1 MELDRFADRREAGQ
15 ELAKRLEAFR
25 GTDAVVSALPRGG
38 VPVAAEVARAL
49 GLPLTLTLVRKI
61 GVPQQPELAAAAIAG
76 PGGEHLIENPAV
88 VRSAGLD
95 RAQIEALAARERGE
109 LLRRAKLY
117 LSGRPE
123 VPLRGRTVLVVDD
136 GLATGATMEAA
147 VAALKAIGAARV
159 IVAVPVGAA
168 DTVQRLASSA
178 DEVVCLRTPTH
189 FYAVGAH
196 YRDFPQTSDDEVA
209 RLLDEAGPAG

>member
-1 MELDRFADRREAGQ
+1 MEQDRFADRREAGQ
-15 ELAKRLEAFR
+15 ELARRLEAYR

-61 GVPQQPELAAAAIAG
+61 GVPEQPELAAAAIAG
-76 PGGEHLIENPAV
+76 PRGEHLIENPAV
-88 VRSAGLD
+88 VRRAGLD
-95 RAQIEALAARERGE
+95 RARLEELAGRQREE
-109 LLRRAKLY
+109 LLRRAERY

-123 VPLRGRTVLVVDD
+123 VPIRGRAVLVVDD

-147 VAALKAIGAARV
+147 VAALRAAGAARV
-159 IVAVPVGAA
+159 IVAVPVGAP
-168 DTVQRLASSA
+168 DTVERLARSA
-178 DEVVCLRTPTH
+178 DEVICLRTPPL

-196 YRDFPQTSDDEVA
+196 YRDFPQTSDDEVV
-209 RLLDEAGPAG
+209 RLLDAAGTKE

>member
-1 MELDRFADRREAGQ
+1 MGEERFADRREAGL
-15 ELAKRLEAFR
+15 ELAKRLENYR

-38 VPVAAEVARAL
+38 VPVAAEVARVL

-61 GVPQQPELAAAAIAG
+61 GVPEQPELAAAAIAG
-76 PGGEHLIENPAV
+76 PRGEHLIENPAV

-95 RAQIEALAARERGE
+95 RRQLEELAARQRKE
-109 LLRRAKLY
+109 LLRRAERY

-147 VAALKAIGAARV
+147 VAALKASGAARV

-168 DTVQRLASSA
+168 DTVERLARSA
-178 DEVVCLRTPTH
+178 DEVICLRTPAL

-196 YRDFPQTSDDEVA
+196 YRDFPQTSDDEVV
-209 RLLDEAGPAG
+209 RLLDAAGAAG